1 MSCPAGGHRA
11 PAASKP
17 VARVPEA
24 TSDPSQDR
32 PVDYSARA
40 TADQPRGRGCRNW
53 HRAATERRIRLQ
65 PQGHPAAR
73 GDGRYRRAASLR
85 TSRPNLSGAD
95 LATIFSNS
103 EELTGRQ
110 ATWTWKLAVRSAGP
124 RAPRKPFGSQRTLAG
139 QLRKTSLQR
148 VRNAEGALTFGFAS
162 A

>member
-1 MSCPAGGHRA
+1 MSCPAGGHRV

-40 TADQPRGRGCRNW
+40 TAVQPRGRGYRNW
-53 HRAATERRIRLQ
+53 HRAATQRRIKPQ
-65 PQGHPAAR
+65 PQGRPAAR

-95 LATIFSNS
+95 LATILLNS
-103 EELTGRQ
+103 EQLTERQ
-110 ATWTWKLAVRSAGP
+110 VKRTLKLAARSARP

-148 VRNAEGALTFGFAS
+148 VRNAEGALTFGFA
-162 A
+162 